1 MSDLDARIA
10 IYEILSSAFSRPGR
24 DLAMEILYG
33 RLARRINGILKECCE
48 SSAGCCLPTDLLD
61 QLRSLSPP
69 APEERERLEFV
80 VDLDEEYTR
89 LFINAFPTLR
99 VPPYESYYR
108 EKRMMGRAAMECLF
122 LYRSDGLTVRDEGE
136 LPDHIVSQLEYL
148 GFLCLAESAA
158 QAGSPDAVPV
168 LRRKQREFYEKHI
181 MTWVPD
187 FCFRVQSHS
196 KIHFYRVMAR
206 LMKNFTAI
214 ENRNL
219 NPGKLDPFQEVMHD
233 EIAQA

>member
-24 DLAMEILYG
+24 DLAMDILYG
-33 RLARRINGILKECCE
+33 RLARRIYGVLKDCCK
-48 SSAGCCLPTDLLD
+48 SSASCCFPPDLLN
-61 QLRSLSPP
+61 QLRSLS
-69 APEERERLEFV
+69 APVPGERERLEFV
-80 VDLDEEYTR
+80 IGLDEEYTQ
-89 LFINAFPTLR
+89 LFINSFPALWA
-99 VPPYESYYR
+99 PPYESYYR
-108 EKRMMGRAAMECLF
+108 EKRVMGRAAMECLA

-148 GFLCLAESAA
+148 RFLCLSESVA

-196 KIHFYRVMAR
+196 NLRFYRVMAR
-206 LMKNFTAI
+206 LLKNFTAI

-219 NPGKLDPFQEVMHD
+219 NPEKLDPFQEVLHD